1 MPNLTTRITEAWTSG
16 ITGEAHAFDKTVTV
30 ADVVRLAKFE
40 YQCATSAH
48 RTLFTIDN
56 NISSGGSQAG
66 LISKDDFKYLRIK
79 NYSAS
84 NSCEL
89 LIGSDPASPINSF
102 TKKLAPLEVFEITN
116 LAMEASD
123 ASGGKLSNG
132 DTDFLAETFAVKGI
146 GGSVNIEMIV
156 GYA

>member
-89 LIGSDPASPINSF
+89 LIGSD
-102 TKKLAPLEVFEITN
+102 
-116 LAMEASD
+116 
-123 ASGGKLSNG
+123 
-132 DTDFLAETFAVKGI
+132 FLAETFAVKGI

>member
-16 ITGEAHAFDKTVTV
+16 ITSEAHAFDKTVTV
-30 ADVVRLAKFE
+30 ANVVRLATFE

-89 LIGSDPASPINSF
+89 LIGSDPASAINSL

-116 LAMEASD
+116 LAMEVSD
-123 ASGGKLSNG
+123 AGKLANG
-132 DTDFLAETFAVKGI
+132 DTDLLAETFAVKGI
-146 GGSVNIEMIV
+146 GGSVNIQMIV

>member
-16 ITGEAHAFDKTVTV
+16 ITSEAHAFDKTVTI
-30 ADVVRLAKFE
+30 ANVVRLAKFE
-40 YQCATSAH
+40 YNCATSSH

-56 NISSGGSQAG
+56 NVSSGASNAG
-66 LISKDDFKYLRIK
+66 KIAKDDFKYLRIK
-79 NYSAS
+79 NYSSS

-89 LIGSDPASPINSF
+89 LIGSDPASAINSF
-102 TKKLAPLEVFEITN
+102 TKKLAPLEVFEISN
-116 LAMEASD
+116 LAIEAND
-123 ASGGKLSNG
+123 AGKLNNG

>member
-16 ITGEAHAFDKTVTV
+16 ITSEAHAFDKTVTI
-30 ADVVRLAKFE
+30 ANVVRLAKFE
-40 YQCATSAH
+40 YNCTTSSH

-56 NISSGGSQAG
+56 NVSSGASNAG
-66 LISKDDFKYLRIK
+66 KIAKDDFKYLRIK

-102 TKKLAPLEVFEITN
+102 TKKLAPLEVFEISN
-116 LAMEASD
+116 LAMEAND
-123 ASGGKLSNG
+123 AGKLNNG